1 MRILNDEEMDAV
13 AGGQA
18 HSVAA
23 RAEVPKAKTKNK
35 PIGMIHT
42 LEEEEPVEPGDGG
55 GGDGGGGDGG
65 GGDGGGGDG
74 GGGGD
79 DGGDGGGDT
88 GDTGGGSGDNE
99 NHSSDSGDEGGDDP
113 ADPNA
118 TADTDGE
125 ATDGNTAAAH
135 AGIDVKP
142 GADITNLN
150 SKITDEFPDIKQ
162 VFAAHTDVPPVI
174 TSGNDS
180 THMENSLHYTDNAI
194 DMRANNISAAQ
205 ANAIVADLKTTLGS
219 SYFIQYETFTNS
231 ANNHIHIQY
240 NGH

>member
-1 MRILNDEEMDAV
+1 MRVLNDEEMTAI

-23 RAEVPKAKTKNK
+23 HTGAPVKVKSKTKAH
-35 PIGMIHT
+35 PGLHA

-65 GGDGGGGDG
+65 SDSGGEHDS
-74 GGGGD
+74 
-79 DGGDGGGDT
+79 GDT
-88 GDTGGGSGDNE
+88 GS
-99 NHSSDSGDEGGDDP
+99 EGGDDP
-113 ADPNA
+113 VDPNA
-118 TADTDGE
+118 SGETDGS
-125 ATDGNTAAAH
+125 ATDGNAAA
-135 AGIDVKP
+135 AQNGIDVKP

-150 SKITDEFPDIKQ
+150 SKITDKFGDIKDA
-162 VFAAHTDVPPVI
+162 FANHTDNTPVI

-180 THMENSLHYTDNAI
+180 THMEGSLHYTDNAI

-205 ANAIVADLKTTLGS
+205 ANAIVADLKSSLGG
-219 SYFIQYETFTNS
+219 SYFVQYETFANAS
-231 ANNHIHIQY
+231 NNHIHIQY